1 MKPEKVFKPTIEK
14 IDKLNAG
21 GNFTLNVTHELL
33 NGYIM
38 QVTKSENGFD
48 AQIDFKP
55 FKGFSSSRF
64 NNLNLEPPITIRQ
77 EADIYHLPQHSLLL
91 NSYSLTD
98 DDFIRISGGITQ
110 ISSSG
115 DSSGFDDAFLRIV
128 IPVANGRPKIRDIRG
143 FWYDCDIKTNDSSL
157 VKVFIHEKE
166 YHFFILRNSER
177 TFLVIDSTHKTE
189 FEDFKKVV
197 SNITTAFGF
206 LFGDLF
212 MDEGYFVSSS
222 DSKFSVIDHIF
233 FSTYR
238 DSILSGYAIYT
249 TNPYSVYNVTGQ
261 TREEID
267 AQIEEIKKWYSKLLE
282 FDDTLFSKLCETF
295 YDKEPF
301 SRAAIIVL
309 QGNQLALEIKGSAY
323 SIALEAV
330 TEQILKDK
338 AIKFPKPIED
348 SGVFD
353 TLRKELLKIVAAAL
367 PKSDKTLVDAN
378 NIFTNRI
385 NDLNRPSNADKLRKP
400 FELLGYT
407 LSKYEQ
413 DVIKHR
419 NLFQHGKLPSNP
431 DSEDGVFKDVYYSC
445 MILHRLFYI
454 LVLKFIGFEGY
465 IINYPQLH
473 KHITSKD
480 LSEDLLYKI

>member
-1 MKPEKVFKPTIEK
+1 
-14 IDKLNAG
+14 
-21 GNFTLNVTHELL
+21 
-33 NGYIM
+33 M
-38 QVTKSENGFD
+38 QIIKSENGFD

-55 FKGFSSSRF
+55 FKGFSTSRF
-64 NNLNLEPPITIRQ
+64 NNLNLEPPITIHQ
-77 EADIYHLPQHSLLL
+77 GSDIYYLPQHSLLL
-91 NSYSLTD
+91 NSFSLTND
-98 DDFIRISGGITQ
+98 DLIRLTGGITQ
-110 ISSSG
+110 ITSSS
-115 DSSGFDDAFLRIV
+115 DCSGFEDAFLRIV

-143 FWYDCDIKTNDSSL
+143 LWYDCDIKTNDSSL
-157 VKVFIHEKE
+157 IKVFIHEKE
-166 YHFFILRNSER
+166 YHFIIVRNSDR
-177 TFLVIDSTHKTE
+177 NFLIIDSTHKTG

-238 DSILSGYAIYT
+238 DSILSGYSIYT

-267 AQIEEIKKWYSKLLE
+267 TQIEEIKKWYSKILE
-282 FDDTLFSKLCETF
+282 FDDALFSKLCETF

-323 SIALEAV
+323 SIALEAI
-330 TEQILKDK
+330 TEQVLKDK

-353 TLRKELLKIVAAAL
+353 KLRKELLKIVNVSL
-367 PKSDKTLVDAN
+367 PKTNKTLIDAN

-385 NDLNRPSNADKLRKP
+385 NDLNRPSNADKLKKP

-407 LSKYEQ
+407 LSNYE
-413 DVIKHR
+413 
-419 NLFQHGKLPSNP
+419 
-431 DSEDGVFKDVYYSC
+431 
-445 MILHRLFYI
+445 
-454 LVLKFIGFEGY
+454 
-465 IINYPQLH
+465 
-473 KHITSKD
+473 
-480 LSEDLLYKI
+480 SEDLLYKI